1 MNVFLCL
8 NGIPSPVS
16 CLEHKSSCICL
27 NIVSFLSWRI
37 GRMDLEQTSD
47 PGHTMKHEEKV
58 PRHFQEKILFK
69 TDFAYHRRNLKI
81 WTPISQRET
90 EPEQ

>member
-1 MNVFLCL
+1 
-8 NGIPSPVS
+8 
-16 CLEHKSSCICL
+16 
-27 NIVSFLSWRI
+27 
-37 GRMDLEQTSD
+37 MDLEQTSD